1 MVKHSQIIRRQTA
14 DELFECVW
22 PLCGVGVEGVI
33 AELFNILCW
42 QAFLVLDHFRYF
54 SILVLVNLILS
65 MLRIERQNLRLVYS
79 LHKSRKLSN
88 IEGPPWKTEQL
99 NGTILYETSYMTHS
113 CLNFS
118 LLFARSYKFISKN
131 RLFLIFLFNSYER
144 NNYYHK
150 TVFESTCDLKIVNSI
165 PIIPSFSLKRLGWM
179 LARYL

>member
-1 MVKHSQIIRRQTA
+1 MLTR
-14 DELFECVW
+14 
-22 PLCGVGVEGVI
+22 
-33 AELFNILCW
+33 
-42 QAFLVLDHFRYF
+42 FLVLDHFRYF

-88 IEGPPWKTEQL
+88 TEGPPWKTEQL

-118 LLFARSYKFISKN
+118 LLFACSYKFTSKH

-150 TVFESTCDLKIVNSI
+150 TVFESTCDLKIVNST
-165 PIIPSFSLKRLGWM
+165 PIIPSFSLKRLG
-179 LARYL
+179 YLQQNSSSYFTQKKRNNQQCKQAWEKKTRKTFIVTNTNRLQQN